1 MDLYPLLRS
10 ALFRLEP
17 ERAHGLVMSL
27 LRFANRHPGAL
38 RLLHWTAGIEEPRL
52 ALQLFGLT
60 FPNPFGLAAGFDK
73 DGEAAAAWPA
83 LGFGHAELGTVTA
96 VAQPGNPQPR
106 AFRLPESRAIINRMG
121 FNNHGA
127 NALAARLQGDR
138 ARPYWPATPV
148 VVNVGKSRTV
158 AVEDAIADYRAAL
171 EAVWPVAD
179 LIELNISS
187 PNTPGLRSLQAAEPL
202 RALLTLTETLRGD
215 LGPKPVLLKIAPDL
229 SEGELDDLVKV
240 AEAYRVDG
248 LVATNTTV
256 RREMLAVDPQQAGG
270 LSGAPLGPIS
280 LEILRQ
286 LRTRTRM
293 PLIAVG
299 GIMSAQDAITRLEA
313 GASMVQL
320 YTGWIYGGPWLL
332 RDLSREVCNWLDAQ
346 GLSTL
351 QGYLD
356 RRG

>member
-10 ALFRLEP
+10 ALFRLDP
-17 ERAHGLVMSL
+17 ERAHRLVMTL
-27 LRFANRHPGAL
+27 LGFAGRHPGAL

-52 ALQLFGLT
+52 AVRLFGLT

-73 DGEAAAAWPA
+73 DGEAAAVWPA

-96 VAQPGNPQPR
+96 LAQPGNPKPR

-127 NALAARLQGDR
+127 AALAARLATAR
-138 ARPYWPATPV
+138 ERPYWPTTPV
-148 VVNVGKSRTV
+148 VVNVGKSR
-158 AVEDAIADYRAAL
+158 AVEVGEAIADYRAAL

-202 RALLTLTETLRGD
+202 RALLTLTDILRAE

-229 SEGELDDLVKV
+229 NAGELDDLVRV
-240 AEAYRVDG
+240 AEAHRVDG

-256 RREMLAVDPQQAGG
+256 RRDVLPFDPQQVGG

-280 LEILRQ
+280 LEILRL
-286 LRTRTRM
+286 LRERTDL

-299 GIMSAQDAITRLEA
+299 GIMHPQDAIARLEA

-332 RDLSREVCNWLDAQ
+332 RALSREVCRWLDAQ
-346 GLSTL
+346 GIPTL
-351 QGYLD
+351 QAYLD

>member
-10 ALFRLEP
+10 QLFRLDP
-17 ERAHGLVMSL
+17 ERAHRLVMTL

-38 RLLHWTAGIEEPRL
+38 RLLSWTTGVHEPRL
-52 ALQLFGLT
+52 ALRLFGLD
-60 FPNPFGLAAGFDK
+60 FANPFGLAAGFDK
-73 DGEAAAAWPA
+73 DGEAAAVWPA

-96 VAQPGNPQPR
+96 LAQPGNPKPR
-106 AFRLPESRAIINRMG
+106 AFRYLESRAVINRMG

-127 NALAARLQGDR
+127 AALAERLGRDR
-138 ARPYWPATPV
+138 AEPYWPSAPV
-148 VVNVGKSRTV
+148 VVNVGKSRAV
-158 AVEDAIADYRAAL
+158 AVEDALADYRAAL
-171 EAVWPVAD
+171 ASVWAVAD

-202 RALLTLTETLRGD
+202 RALLALTEELSAE

-229 SEGELDDLVKV
+229 DEAELDALVAV
-240 AEAYRVDG
+240 AEERGVAG

-256 RREMLAVDPQQAGG
+256 RRDVLPIDPQQAGG
-270 LSGAPLGPIS
+270 LSGAPLGPIA
-280 LEILRQ
+280 LAVLRQ
-286 LRTRTRM
+286 LRARTRL

-299 GIMSAQDAITRLEA
+299 GIMGSDDAVARFEA

-320 YTGWIYGGPWLL
+320 YTGWIYAGPGML
-332 RDLSREVCNWLDAQ
+332 RELSRGVCRWLDSQ
-346 GLSTL
+346 GVSSL
-351 QGYLD
+351 QTYLD